1 MSGGA
6 KGNAKNR
13 ASTLTIFPLGCE
25 EGRGVVTPKLRTFL
39 FGIARPFSTFG
50 RIGKHPEHPDLE
62 VGGVSV
68 ENEIYFCVRSD
79 G

>member
-1 MSGGA
+1 MSGGVSCQNPGA

-13 ASTLTIFPLGCE
+13 ASTPTTPLLGWE

-50 RIGKHPEHPDLE
+50 RIGKLPGHPDLE
-62 VGGVSV
+62 VGECECGK
-68 ENEIYFCVRSD
+68 
-79 G
+79 